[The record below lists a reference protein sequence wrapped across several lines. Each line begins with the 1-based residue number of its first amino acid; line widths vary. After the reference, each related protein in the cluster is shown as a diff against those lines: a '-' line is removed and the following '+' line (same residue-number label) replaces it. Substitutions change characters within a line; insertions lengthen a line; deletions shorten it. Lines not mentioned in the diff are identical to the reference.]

1 MAIPNT
7 DSGWSLQDVQIE
19 LGTSVNDLDTL
30 FYIADNNKFDPDYV
44 GSKNGLL
51 NFRNYG
57 ATRTQYV
64 ILHIYELGEAAP
76 WSNIIDGVTNA
87 TSETDGLSNSN
98 LIVAQAGHTDSA
110 AKKCLDLVSAGYSD
124 WYLPTR
130 HEAPISSSTSLINTA
145 LIAVGGD
152 PISDN
157 TGVYQWLSTET
168 SSTSA
173 QAFREGFF
181 FANPI
186 KSANFKTRAVRKE
199 ISGATYPIGSF
210 NLGGIIIRADIV

>member
-1 MAIPNT
+1 MAVPNT
-7 DSGWSLQDVQIE
+7 DTFTLQDVKNE
-19 LGTSVNDLDTL
+19 LGTSVNDLDTF

-44 GSKNGLL
+44 GSKNSLL

-57 ATRTQYV
+57 ATRRLYV
-64 ILHIYELGEAAP
+64 ILHIYELGEATP

-124 WYLPTR
+124 WYLPAS
-130 HEAPISSSTSLINTA
+130 HERPVSSSLSLINTA

-152 PISDN
+152 PMSDN
-157 TGVYQWLSTET
+157 TGVYQWLSTEM

-173 QAFREGFF
+173 QAFRGNELFG
-181 FANPI
+181 NPI
-186 KSANFKTRAVRKE
+186 KSANFKTRAIRKE
-199 ISGATYPIGSF
+199 TSTNLYPVGSF
-210 NLGGIIIRADIV
+210 NFGGVIIRVDVV